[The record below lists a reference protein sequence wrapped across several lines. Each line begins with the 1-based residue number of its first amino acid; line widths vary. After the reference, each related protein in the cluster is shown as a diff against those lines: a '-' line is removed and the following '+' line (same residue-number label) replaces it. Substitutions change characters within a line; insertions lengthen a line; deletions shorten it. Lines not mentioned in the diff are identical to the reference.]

1 MEFYDY
7 FQTNVN
13 YFWSWEEGTELLSI
27 DGGHTIAYRKHISA
41 ILDYL
46 SEYGIP
52 PFGSLLLVIIAT
64 NNTFGNSLM
73 LVEKIV

>member
-1 MEFYDY
+1 
-7 FQTNVN
+7 
-13 YFWSWEEGTELLSI
+13 LSI